1 MALIAPDKL
10 QHLTWGAGLA
20 VLLGGVLVAA
30 KFLSPGV
37 AIGLGQV
44 ALAFG
49 VELYQKKRN
58 EGTPSVGDAAFTAAP
73 GVGLGAGTYFLG

>member
-10 QHLTWGAGLA
+10 QHLSWGSGLA
-20 VLLGGVLVAA
+20 LLLGGVLLAA

-49 VELYQKKRN
+49 VEWYQKRRG
-58 EGTPSVGDAAFTAAP
+58 EGTPSLADAAFTATP
-73 GVGLGAGTYFLG
+73 GIGLGAGTYFLG